1 MPLEVYIMAENKRKL
16 ILDVDTGSDDALA
29 IMCALLS
36 PEFEVL
42 GICSV
47 NGNRPLPNTTENTL
61 RVVELLGSNVPVIRG
76 CATPLTA
83 TIDKTRAMRM
93 RPTEAVDENGEKIA
107 YHAEYLA
114 LPPATIKPLEGT
126 NAVSW
131 YIDTLMKLEDKVT
144 LVLVGPLTNFALAM
158 RAEPAILEKVEEI
171 VIMGGGHD
179 QRNSTAASEFNIF
192 IDPEAAAIV
201 FESGVKITLMPL
213 DATHR
218 ANLRPKHRDL
228 FASWGNAVGDFV
240 ATEIEDRLISYN
252 TLQPLH
258 EPDIAPIHDA
268 LCIAYL
274 LDPTVITDMR
284 HMRCDIVCGGIA
296 DGQTLFDTRHFND
309 APKNAYVCF
318 NTDEEKF
325 ADMLVDILSRAK

>member
-1 MPLEVYIMAENKRKL
+1 MAENKRKL

-36 PEFEVL
+36 PEFDVV

-61 RVVELLGSNVPVIRG
+61 RVVELLGSKVPVIRG
-76 CATPLTA
+76 CATPITA
-83 TIDKTRAMRM
+83 TIDPLRAMRM
-93 RPTEAVDENGEKIA
+93 RSNDAVDENGEKIA

-114 LPPATIKPLEGT
+114 LPPATIKPLQGT

-131 YIDTLMKLEDKVT
+131 YIDTLMNATEKITV
-144 LVLVGPLTNFALAM
+144 VLVGPLTNFALAL
-158 RAEPAILEKVEEI
+158 RAEPEILKNVEEL

-192 IDPEAAAIV
+192 IDPEAAAVV
-201 FESGVKITLMPL
+201 FNCGAKITLMPL

-218 ANLRPKHRDL
+218 ANLRPVHRDL
-228 FASWGNAVGDFV
+228 FKSWGNAVGDFV
-240 ATEIEDRLISYN
+240 ATEISDRLIAYN
-252 TLQPLH
+252 TMQPLH

-268 LCIAYL
+268 LCILYL
-274 LDPTVITDMR
+274 LDPTVITDLR
-284 HMRCDIVCGGIA
+284 HVRCDIVCGGMA
-296 DGQTLFDTRHFND
+296 DGQTLIDTRHFND

-325 ADMLVDILSRAK
+325 ANMLVDILSRAK